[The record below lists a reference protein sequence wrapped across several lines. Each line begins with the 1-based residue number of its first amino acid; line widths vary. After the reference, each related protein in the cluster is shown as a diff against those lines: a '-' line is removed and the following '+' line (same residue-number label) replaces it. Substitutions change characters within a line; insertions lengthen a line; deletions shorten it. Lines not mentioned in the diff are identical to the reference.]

1 MFSKT
6 QIALLFVAAIA
17 SVQGFAPVAQPKVAS
32 STELGAFFF
41 QKPSEESTKPMKKVV
56 AKKAPAKKIVAKKT
70 TTFKNDFV
78 AKKPEKNNKKL
89 TIYERQCHIN

>member
-17 SVQGFAPVAQPKVAS
+17 SVQGFAPVAQPKLAS
-32 STELGAFFF
+32 STELGAFSFM
-41 QKPSEESTKPMKKVV
+41 KPSGESAKPMKKTI
-56 AKKAPAKKIVAKKT
+56 AKKAPAKKVVAKK

-78 AKKPEKNNKKL
+78 AKKVDKKKKSL